1 MTNIWARRGGSSPAR
16 AHVFLGRQKPDLFFT
31 LPLLQCAY
39 PVFDAP
45 EGGSMQIKRLEIQGF
60 KSFKDKTIIHFDEG
74 ITGIVG
80 PNGCGKSNIVDAFF
94 WVMGEQSYKHMRGSG
109 SEDLIFNGS
118 SKYSPLDIAEATL
131 VMDTG
136 LTSDSVSGPDAPAG
150 ASSQDLP
157 VHLRSKEVSVTRRV
171 HRSGEGEYFI
181 NGVPAR
187 LKDIQ
192 ELFMDTGVGAK
203 GYSVI
208 EQGQIGKIVNAKPE
222 ERRLLIEE
230 AAGIAKYKARK
241 KESLRKMEATQ
252 ANLSR
257 LNDVVQEIE
266 RGLGSLERQAAKAR
280 RYEEYKTELTDKE
293 MTWGRRKALVLR
305 QKISSLNSQKTS
317 TDTELLALRAELQTV
332 ENSIEADRTA
342 QLTDSK
348 AVEEMQA
355 IYQNAQ
361 RELTREQSALDLSRR
376 RQGDLAQQLENLERE
391 KSELI
396 TTVET
401 DRVSLASQ
409 EAELTN
415 GASILEAAQE
425 KARAQDALV
434 REKRAA
440 TDQARRTLDQ
450 AQRELL
456 QGVEKGNSLNAKRA
470 SLESRIQWLE
480 EQASTLA
487 AEIAAADTKS
497 QQLASALIA
506 MKEQS
511 ATLTARRNELRT
523 SRDTKTQNIRTLEAA
538 LRDAEKARDQGLRE
552 LTQLR
557 SRLQSLEELAESHE
571 GFGDGPKSVLEFAAS
586 RKPGSV
592 LALADLIDVDSGFEM
607 ALESWLEGQL
617 ESLLSRDSTIALG
630 ALHEIQVQDQGRA
643 CIRLSGTDSSGS
655 TAEGSPS
662 SIETLLSQAGFKFMG
677 SLRSHL
683 KAAAGSDA
691 ELSASALAACSQV
704 AVIESSQGLD
714 AFIANGGAQ
723 KLMTSG
729 WSIVSLDGI
738 SVEVSMS
745 SGISLR
751 GGSLNSDKASSVLG
765 RKKAIA
771 ELTTQVDAAD
781 ANHAALSSKS
791 DETRAALES
800 ERESMQVLES
810 ELRQLEIDCGSLE
823 REIRQADRAAQ
834 DQAHQTQRLSSN
846 HERNAEDRDSVRLDL
861 DSVNSQLEAILASR
875 TDLESSLKHQENEV
889 QSLDAALRDLEATLQ
904 TLKIEEASVAE
915 RAQSL
920 KREFQSLQ
928 GVVAGRERR
937 IDEIT
942 RLLDRA
948 LNERDEHSGGDSKCE
963 ARIHEL
969 TLQISE
975 VGSKLSETR
984 NQLEIVTA
992 RVNEGLE
999 RIKQLHKQ
1007 GDSRNNES
1015 HQMAIELE
1023 KLGSDLSHLI
1033 QNLEEKYGVG
1043 CLETPSHIS
1052 PIQEE
1057 MQEPVVTAEM
1067 TAEEEAALNEQVEQ
1081 LREKIRRLGDV
1092 NPNAVHEFQELQG
1105 RYEHLCTEKRDLEHS
1120 MQNLQEAIEHIN
1132 KTSED
1137 RFKKAFEAIADRFEK
1152 LFPIIFGGGQAKLSL
1167 VYPEGSNDILEA
1179 GVDILAQP
1187 PGKKIVN
1194 MQALSGGEK
1203 ALTAVSMIFAIFMV
1217 KPSPFCL
1224 LDEVDAPLDDANV
1237 GKFNALLREMSAKS
1251 QFIIITHN
1259 KKTMELNDTLYG
1271 VTMEEPGVSKM
1282 VSVRMN

>member
-1 MTNIWARRGGSSPAR
+1 
-16 AHVFLGRQKPDLFFT
+16 
-31 LPLLQCAY
+31 
-39 PVFDAP
+39 
-45 EGGSMQIKRLEIQGF
+45 MQIKRLEIQGF

-136 LTSDSVSGPDAPAG
+136 IENVSGPDAPAG
-150 ASSQDLP
+150 ASSKDIP

-252 ANLSR
+252 SNLSR

-266 RGLGSLERQAAKAR
+266 RNLGSLERQAAKAR
-280 RYEEYKTELTDKE
+280 RYEEYRAELTHKE

-305 QKISSLNSQKTS
+305 EKIASLTSQKEA
-317 TDTELLALRAELQTV
+317 TDTELLSLRTELQTV
-332 ENSIEADRTA
+332 ENGIESDRAA

-348 AVEEMQA
+348 AVEELQA
-355 IYQNAQ
+355 LHQNAQ

-391 KSELI
+391 KTELASA
-396 TTVET
+396 VEV
-401 DRVSLASQ
+401 DRVNLASQ
-409 EAELTN
+409 EAELTQ
-415 GASILEAAQE
+415 GASILEAAQG

-434 REKRAA
+434 REKRQA

-456 QGVEKGNSLNAKRA
+456 QGVEKANSLNARRA

-480 EQASTLA
+480 EQAASIQTEISDAETKAQELLSTL
-487 AEIAAADTKS
+487 S
-497 QQLASALIA
+497 S

-511 ATLTARRNELRT
+511 ASLNARRDELRLA
-523 SRDTKTQNIRTLEAA
+523 RDGKTQNIRSLEAA

-617 ESLLSRDSTIALG
+617 ESLLSRDSGLALEALG
-630 ALHEIQVQDQGRA
+630 ELSAQDLGRA
-643 CIRLSGTDSSGS
+643 CIRLSTTTSTEGT
-655 TAEGSPS
+655 AS
-662 SIETLLSQAGFKFMG
+662 SIEALLTGAGFNFKG

-683 KAAAGSDA
+683 RAAASADA
-691 ELSASALAACSQV
+691 ELASTALLACNQV

-714 AFIANGGAQ
+714 AFLANGGSQ
-723 KLMTSG
+723 KLVASG
-729 WSIVSLDGI
+729 WSVVSLDGI
-738 SVEVSMS
+738 SLETS
-745 SGISLR
+745 SGGGLSLR

-771 ELTTQVDAAD
+771 ELSVQVEAAD
-781 ANHAALSSKS
+781 ANHASLVKKS
-791 DETRAALES
+791 DDTRSGLES
-800 ERESMQVLES
+800 EREAMQGLES

-823 REIRQADRAAQ
+823 REIRQGDRAAQ
-834 DQAHQTQRLSSN
+834 EQASQVQRLGSSQSRNSDDQA
-846 HERNAEDRDSVRLDL
+846 SVKQDL
-861 DSVNSQLEAILASR
+861 ESVNTQLETILASR
-875 TDLESSLKHQENEV
+875 TDLEGSLKHQETEV
-889 QSLDAALRDLEATLQ
+889 HQLDASLRELEATLQ
-904 TLKIEEASVAE
+904 SLKIEEASVAE

-928 GVVAGRERR
+928 GVVNGRERR
-937 IDEIT
+937 IEEIT

-948 LNERDEHSGGDSKCE
+948 LNERDEHSGGDSRCE

-975 VGSKLSETR
+975 VGGKLSETR
-984 NQLEIVTA
+984 NQLAIVTS

-999 RIKQLHKQ
+999 RIKRLHKD
-1007 GDSRNNES
+1007 GDAKNNDS
-1015 HQMAIELE
+1015 HQLAIELE
-1023 KLGSDLSHLI
+1023 KLGSDLSHLV

-1043 CLETPSHIS
+1043 CLENPTPES

-1057 MQEPVVTAEM
+1057 MQDPVVTAEM
-1067 TAEEEAALNEQVEQ
+1067 SAEEEALLNEQVEQ
-1081 LREKIRRLGDV
+1081 LREKIRKLGDV

>member
-1 MTNIWARRGGSSPAR
+1 
-16 AHVFLGRQKPDLFFT
+16 
-31 LPLLQCAY
+31 
-39 PVFDAP
+39 
-45 EGGSMQIKRLEIQGF
+45 MQIKRLEIQGF
-60 KSFKDKTIIHFDEG
+60 KSFKDKTVVHFDQG

-118 SKYSPLDIAEATL
+118 SGYSPLGMAEATL
-131 VMDTG
+131 VMEMDGPSAT
-136 LTSDSVSGPDAPAG
+136 DSAAGPDAPAG
-150 ASSQDLP
+150 ASSISS
-157 VHLRSKEVSVTRRV
+157 HLRGKEISVTRRV
-171 HRSGEGEYFI
+171 YRSGEGEYFI

-252 ANLSR
+252 GNLAR

-280 RYEEYKTELTDKE
+280 RFEEYKAELTEKE

-305 QKISSLNSQKTS
+305 QKLSSLTTQKTE
-317 TDTELLALRAELQTV
+317 TDTELLSLRTELQTV
-332 ENSIEADRTA
+332 ENGIEVDRTS

-376 RQGDLAQQLENLERE
+376 RQGDLAQQLENLENE
-391 KSELI
+391 KAELSAA
-396 TTVET
+396 VEI
-401 DRVSLASQ
+401 DRVSLSKQ
-409 EAELTN
+409 EEELSN
-415 GASILEAAQE
+415 GAALLADAQS
-425 KARAQDALV
+425 KARSQDEQV
-434 REKRAA
+434 REKRSQ
-440 TDQARRTLDQ
+440 TDQARRALDQ
-450 AQRELL
+450 AQRGLL
-456 QGVEKGNSLNAKRA
+456 QGVEKANSLGAKRA

-480 EQASTLA
+480 EQSASLET
-487 AEIAAADTKS
+487 EISEAHSKATE
-497 QQLASALIA
+497 LASQLTTS
-506 MKEQS
+506 KEQS
-511 ATLTARRNELRT
+511 TRLNSARDVAREARNTRTQGIRELET
-523 SRDTKTQNIRTLEAA
+523 S
-538 LRDAEKARDQGLRE
+538 LRDAEKSRDQGLRE

-557 SRLQSLEELAESHE
+557 SRLNSLEELAQSHE
-571 GFGDGPKSVLEFAAS
+571 GFGDGPKSVLEWAND
-586 RKPGSV
+586 RKVGSIS
-592 LALADLIDVDSGFEM
+592 ALADLIDVDAGYEL

-617 ESLLSRDSTIALG
+617 ESLLSQESSLAIEALNQ
-630 ALHEIQVQDQGRA
+630 IQAKDLGRA
-643 CIRLSGTDSSGS
+643 CIRLAGHAGATRGAKDGS
-655 TAEGSPS
+655 FS
-662 SIETLLSQAGFKFMG
+662 SIESLLSGAGLKTVG
-677 SLRSHL
+677 SLGSHI
-683 KAAAGSDA
+683 KASAGSNS
-691 ELSASALAACSQV
+691 ELAASALLACSAV

-714 AFIANGGAQ
+714 AFITSGGATELQ
-723 KLMTSG
+723 AMG
-729 WSIVSLDGI
+729 WSLVSLDGI
-738 SVEVSMS
+738 ALETSA
-745 SGISLR
+745 SGSISLR

-771 ELTTQVDAAD
+771 ELTTQAEVAQSQHDALVA
-781 ANHAALSSKS
+781 
-791 DETRAALES
+791 RAEDLRTSLDS
-800 ERESMQVLES
+800 ERESLKSVES

-823 REIRQADRAAQ
+823 REIRQNERASQ
-834 DQAHQTQRLSSN
+834 DQAHSVSRLENQKTRS
-846 HERNAEDRDSVRLDL
+846 ADDLAQVRQDL
-861 DSVNSQLEAILASR
+861 QGVASQLDAILASR
-875 TDLESSLKHQENEV
+875 SELEGSLKVQETEV
-889 QSLDAALRDLEATLQ
+889 QAHETALRDLESTLQ

-928 GVVAGRERR
+928 GVLAGRERR

-948 LNERDEHSGGDSKCE
+948 LNERNEHSGGDNKCE
-963 ARIHEL
+963 TRIHEL

-975 VGSKLSETR
+975 VGHKLSEVR

-992 RVNEGLE
+992 RVNTGLE

-1007 GDSRNNES
+1007 GDSRNQQS
-1015 HQMAIELE
+1015 HELALELE
-1023 KLGSDLSHLI
+1023 KFGSDLSHLI
-1033 QNLEEKYGVG
+1033 QNLEEKYGIG
-1043 CLETPSHIS
+1043 CLETPMAGS

-1067 TAEEEAALNEQVEQ
+1067 SADEEAELNTQVEQ
-1081 LREKIRRLGDV
+1081 LREKIRKLGDV

-1120 MQNLQEAIEHIN
+1120 MQNLQEAIDHIN
-1132 KTSED
+1132 KTSEE
-1137 RFKKAFEAIADRFEK
+1137 RFQKAFEAIADRFEK

-1167 VYPEGSNDILEA
+1167 VYPEGSNDILDA

-1282 VSVRMN
+1282 VSVRMH

>member
-1 MTNIWARRGGSSPAR
+1 
-16 AHVFLGRQKPDLFFT
+16 
-31 LPLLQCAY
+31 
-39 PVFDAP
+39 
-45 EGGSMQIKRLEIQGF
+45 MQIKRLEIQGF
-60 KSFKDKTIIHFDEG
+60 KSFKDKTVIHFDEG

-118 SKYSPLDIAEATL
+118 SRYAPLDIAEATL

-136 LTSDSVSGPDAPAG
+136 IDSPTSGPNAPAG
-150 ASSQDLP
+150 ASSKDIP
-157 VHLRSKEVSVTRRV
+157 VHLRSREVSVTRRV

-252 ANLSR
+252 GNLSR

-266 RGLGSLERQAAKAR
+266 RNLGSLERQAAKAR
-280 RYEEYKTELTDKE
+280 RYEEYRTELTDKE

-305 QKISSLNSQKTS
+305 QKIGSLATRKNE
-317 TDTELLALRAELQTV
+317 TDTELLSLRTELQTV
-332 ENSIEADRTA
+332 ENSIEADRAA
-342 QLTDSK
+342 QLSDSK
-348 AVEEMQA
+348 AVEELQT
-355 IYQNAQ
+355 ILQNAQ

-376 RQGDLAQQLENLERE
+376 RQGDLAQQLENLDRE
-391 KSELI
+391 KRELI
-396 TTVET
+396 NTVEM
-401 DRVSLASQ
+401 DRVHLAAQSQ
-409 EAELTN
+409 ELAEGDSTF
-415 GASILEAAQE
+415 AQ
-425 KARAQDALV
+425 AQQRAKEQDALV
-434 REKRAA
+434 REKRQSV
-440 TDQARRTLDQ
+440 DSARRALDQ

-456 QGVEKGNSLNAKRA
+456 QGVEKSNSLGARRA
-470 SLESRIQWLE
+470 SLESRIHWLE
-480 EQASTLA
+480 EQ
-487 AEIAAADTKS
+487 
-497 QQLASALIA
+497 
-506 MKEQS
+506 S
-511 ATLTARRNELRT
+511 ATIESEINDAETKASELVSQLTASRENFASLHAQREELRSGRNT
-523 SRDTKTQNIRTLEAA
+523 QVQEIRDLESH
-538 LRDAEKARDQGLRE
+538 LRESEKARDQGLRQ

-557 SRLQSLEELAESHE
+557 SKLQSLEELAQSHE
-571 GFGDGPKSVLEFAAS
+571 GFGDGPKSILEWAS
-586 RKPGSV
+586 ARQPGSIA
-592 LALADLIDVDSGFEM
+592 ALADLIDVDSGFEM
-607 ALESWLEGQL
+607 ALESWLEGHL
-617 ESLLSRDSTIALG
+617 ESLLSRDPRLALEALG
-630 ALHEIQVQDQGRA
+630 EIQAQDQGRA
-643 CIRLSGTDSSGS
+643 CIRLAFNKEITDPHTADIESLLS
-655 TAEGSPS
+655 TAG
-662 SIETLLSQAGFKFMG
+662 LKFLG
-677 SLRSHL
+677 SLTSHL
-683 KAAAGSDA
+683 RAASGADP
-691 ELSASALAACSQV
+691 ELASTALAACHGV
-704 AVIESSQGLD
+704 AVIEASNGLD
-714 AFIANGGAQ
+714 DFLQSGGATRLQ
-723 KLMTSG
+723 HLG
-729 WSIVSLDGI
+729 WSLVSLDGI
-738 SVEVSMS
+738 SLD
-745 SGISLR
+745 ISQSAGPALR

-771 ELTTQVDAAD
+771 ELAVQVEAAD
-781 ANHAALSSKS
+781 VSHTTLSRQADSTRSQLDSQREAL
-791 DETRAALES
+791 A
-800 ERESMQVLES
+800 VLEA

-823 REIRQADRAAQ
+823 REIRQTERASQEQSGQVDRLRSTKAKNTEDLAQ
-834 DQAHQTQRLSSN
+834 VRSDLDTASSQLSSILSS
-846 HERNAEDRDSVRLDL
+846 RADL
-861 DSVNSQLEAILASR
+861 EGTLKKQESEFAQLES
-875 TDLESSLKHQENEV
+875 E
-889 QSLDAALRDLEATLQ
+889 LRDIEGVLQ
-904 TLKIEEASVAE
+904 SLKIEEASIAE
-915 RAQSL
+915 RASSL

-928 GVVAGRERR
+928 GVLAGRERR
-937 IDEIT
+937 IEEIT
-942 RLLDRA
+942 RLLNRA
-948 LNERDEHSGGDSKCE
+948 TSERNEHTGGDFRCE

-975 VGSKLSETR
+975 LGSRLSETR
-984 NQLEIVTA
+984 NQLSITTR

-1007 GDSRNNES
+1007 GDSRNQQS
-1015 HQMAIELE
+1015 HELALELE
-1023 KLGSDLSHLI
+1023 KANSDLSHLV

-1043 CLETPSHIS
+1043 CLENPTASQ

-1057 MQEPVVTAEM
+1057 MREPVVTAEM
-1067 TAEEEAALNEQVEQ
+1067 TAEEETALNEQVEQ
-1081 LREKIRRLGDV
+1081 LREKIRRLGEV
-1092 NPNAVHEFQELQG
+1092 NPMAVQEFQELQK
-1105 RYEHLCTEKRDLEHS
+1105 RYEHLCSEKRDLEHS

-1137 RFKKAFEAIADRFEK
+1137 RFRKAFEAIADRFEK

-1167 VYPEGSNDILEA
+1167 VYPEGSSDILDA

>member
-1 MTNIWARRGGSSPAR
+1 
-16 AHVFLGRQKPDLFFT
+16 
-31 LPLLQCAY
+31 
-39 PVFDAP
+39 
-45 EGGSMQIKRLEIQGF
+45 MQIKRLEVQGF
-60 KSFKDKTIIHFDEG
+60 KSFKDKTVIHFDDG

-118 SKYSPLDIAEATL
+118 SKYSPLGMAEATL
-131 VMDTG
+131 VMDFG
-136 LTSDSVSGPDAPAG
+136 YDPAAAAGPDAAAG
-150 ASSQDLP
+150 ASSKDIP

-171 HRSGEGEYFI
+171 YRSGEGEYFI

-252 ANLSR
+252 GNLSR

-266 RGLGSLERQAAKAR
+266 RSLGSLERQAAKAR
-280 RYEEYKTELTDKE
+280 KYEEFRTELTDKE

-305 QKISSLNSQKTS
+305 QKISALTTQKS
-317 TDTELLALRAELQTV
+317 DTDTELLALRTELQTV
-332 ENSIEADRTA
+332 ENSIETDRTA

-348 AVEEMQA
+348 AVEEMQS

-391 KSELI
+391 KTEL
-396 TTVET
+396 TAAVEI
-401 DRVSLASQ
+401 DRVNLASQ

-425 KARAQDALV
+425 KARAQDSLV
-434 REKRAA
+434 REKRSA
-440 TDQARRTLDQ
+440 TDQARRALDQ

-456 QGVEKGNSLNAKRA
+456 QGVEKANSLNAKRA

-480 EQASTLA
+480 EQSATIGL
-487 AEIAAADTKS
+487 EIADAEAKA
-497 QQLASALIA
+497 QELATALSS

-511 ATLTARRNELRT
+511 ATLNARRDELR
-523 SRDTKTQNIRTLEAA
+523 SARDGKTQNIRSLESA

-557 SRLQSLEELAESHE
+557 SKLQSLEELAESHE

-617 ESLLSRDSTIALG
+617 ESLLSRDSSLAIEALT
-630 ALHEIQVQDQGRA
+630 EIQAQDQGRA
-643 CIRLSGTDSSGS
+643 CIRLASQDAGQY
-655 TAEGSPS
+655 AEQSAKDGNLS
-662 SIETLLSQAGFKFMG
+662 SIEGLLTQAGLKFMG

-683 KAAAGSDA
+683 RAATGSDA
-691 ELSASALAACSQV
+691 ELAKNALSACNQV

-714 AFIANGGAQ
+714 AFLANGGGER
-723 KLMTSG
+723 LMASG

-738 SVEVSMS
+738 SVEVSMAT
-745 SGISLR
+745 GGAGLSLR

-771 ELTTQVDAAD
+771 ELTTQVEAAD
-781 ANHAALSSKS
+781 ANHAALSAKS
-791 DETRAALES
+791 DETRAELES
-800 ERESMQVLES
+800 ERESMQGLEA

-823 REIRQADRAAQ
+823 REIRQGDRAAQ
-834 DQAHQTQRLSSN
+834 DQANQAQRLNSN
-846 HERNAEDRDSVRLDL
+846 RERNADDQASVRQDL
-861 DSVNSQLEAILASR
+861 DSVNTQLETILASR
-875 TDLESSLKHQENEV
+875 ADLEGSLKAQETEV
-889 QSLDAALRDLEATLQ
+889 QALDASLRELEAALQ
-904 TLKIEEASVAE
+904 SLKIEEASVAE

-975 VGSKLSETR
+975 VGTKLAETR

-1007 GDSRNNES
+1007 GDSRNNQS

-1023 KLGSDLSHLI
+1023 KLGSDLGHLI

-1043 CLETPSHIS
+1043 CLENPTPTS

-1067 TAEEEAALNEQVEQ
+1067 SAEEEAALNEQVEQ

-1132 KTSED
+1132 KTSEE
-1137 RFKKAFEAIADRFEK
+1137 RFQKAFEAIADRFEK

-1167 VYPEGSNDILEA
+1167 IYPEGSNDILEA

>member
-1 MTNIWARRGGSSPAR
+1 M
-16 AHVFLGRQKPDLFFT
+16 H
-31 LPLLQCAY
+31 
-39 PVFDAP
+39 
-45 EGGSMQIKRLEIQGF
+45 IKRLEVQGF
-60 KSFKDKTIIHFDEG
+60 KSFKDKTIIHFDNG

-118 SKYSPLDIAEATL
+118 SKYSPLGMAEATL
-131 VMDTG
+131 VMDFG
-136 LTSDSVSGPDAPAG
+136 YDPAAAAGPDAASG
-150 ASSQDLP
+150 ASSKDIP
-157 VHLRSKEVSVTRRV
+157 IHLRSKEVSVTRRV
-171 HRSGEGEYFI
+171 YRSGEGEYFI

-241 KESLRKMEATQ
+241 KESLRKMEATE

-280 RYEEYKTELTDKE
+280 KYEEYRTELTDKE

-305 QKISSLNSQKTS
+305 QKISALTIQKS
-317 TDTELLALRAELQTV
+317 DADTELLSLRTELQTV

-355 IYQNAQ
+355 IYQTAQ

-376 RQGDLAQQLENLERE
+376 RQGDLAQQLQNLVRE
-391 KSELI
+391 KTEL
-396 TTVET
+396 TAAVEV
-401 DRVSLASQ
+401 DRVNLASQ
-409 EAELTN
+409 EAELTD

-425 KARAQDALV
+425 KARTQDSLV
-434 REKRAA
+434 REKRTA
-440 TDQARRTLDQ
+440 TDQARRALDQ

-456 QGVEKGNSLNAKRA
+456 QGVEKANSLGAKRA

-480 EQASTLA
+480 ELA
-487 AEIAAADTKS
+487 ANIGAEIADAEAK
-497 QQLASALIA
+497 ASELTTALSS

-511 ATLTARRNELRT
+511 GTLNARRDELR
-523 SRDTKTQNIRTLEAA
+523 SARDSKNHNIRSLESA

-607 ALESWLEGQL
+607 ALESWLEDQL
-617 ESLLSRDSTIALG
+617 ESLLSRDSSLAIEALT
-630 ALHEIQVQDQGRA
+630 EIQAQDQGRA
-643 CIRLSGTDSSGS
+643 CIRLASQDGRQY
-655 TAEGSPS
+655 AEQSAKDGNLS
-662 SIETLLSQAGFKFMG
+662 SIEALLTQAGLKVMG
-677 SLRSHL
+677 SLRQHL
-683 KAAAGSDA
+683 KAAAGSDT
-691 ELSASALAACSQV
+691 ELAQGALAACNQV
-704 AVIESSQGLD
+704 AVIESSQGLS
-714 AFIANGGAQ
+714 AFLANDGAE
-723 KLMTSG
+723 KLMASG

-738 SVEVSMS
+738 SVDVSTS
-745 SGISLR
+745 AALSLR
-751 GGSLNSDKASSVLG
+751 GGSLNSDQASSVLG

-771 ELTTQVDAAD
+771 ELTTQVEAAD
-781 ANHAALSSKS
+781 ADHAALIAKV
-791 DETRAALES
+791 DETRAQLES
-800 ERESMQVLES
+800 ERESMQGLEA

-823 REIRQADRAAQ
+823 REIRQSDRAAQ
-834 DQAHQTQRLSSN
+834 DQAHQAQRLNSN
-846 HERNAEDRDSVRLDL
+846 RERNADDQASVREDL
-861 DSVNSQLEAILASR
+861 GCVTAQLETILASR
-875 TDLESSLKHQENEV
+875 TDLEGSLKQQESEA
-889 QSLDAALRDLEATLQ
+889 QGLDAALRELEATLQ
-904 TLKIEEASVAE
+904 TIKIEEASVAQ

-928 GVVAGRERR
+928 GVLAGRERR

-975 VGSKLSETR
+975 VGAKLAETR

-1007 GDSRNNES
+1007 GDSRNNQS

-1023 KLGSDLSHLI
+1023 KLNGDLGHLI
-1033 QNLEEKYGVG
+1033 QNLEEKYSVG
-1043 CLETPSHIS
+1043 CLENPTPTS

-1057 MQEPVVTAEM
+1057 MQEPVVTPEM
-1067 TAEEEAALNEQVEQ
+1067 SSEEEAALNAQVEQ

-1105 RYEHLCTEKRDLEHS
+1105 RYDHLCTEKRDLEHS

-1137 RFKKAFEAIADRFEK
+1137 RFQKAFEAIADRFGK

-1167 VYPEGSNDILEA
+1167 IFPEGSNDILEA

>member
-1 MTNIWARRGGSSPAR
+1 
-16 AHVFLGRQKPDLFFT
+16 
-31 LPLLQCAY
+31 
-39 PVFDAP
+39 
-45 EGGSMQIKRLEIQGF
+45 MQIKRLEIQGF
-60 KSFKDKTIIHFDEG
+60 KSFKDKTVIHFDEG

-118 SKYSPLDIAEATL
+118 SRYAPLDIAEATL

-136 LTSDSVSGPDAPAG
+136 IDSPTSGPNAPAG
-150 ASSQDLP
+150 ASSKDIP
-157 VHLRSKEVSVTRRV
+157 VHLRSREVSVTRRV

-252 ANLSR
+252 GNLSR

-266 RGLGSLERQAAKAR
+266 RNLGSLERQATKAR
-280 RYEEYKTELTDKE
+280 RYEEYRTELTDKE

-305 QKISSLNSQKTS
+305 QKIGSLATRKNE
-317 TDTELLALRAELQTV
+317 TDTELLSLRTELQTV
-332 ENSIEADRTA
+332 ENSIEADRAA
-342 QLTDSK
+342 QLSDSK
-348 AVEEMQA
+348 AVEELQT
-355 IYQNAQ
+355 ILQNAQ

-376 RQGDLAQQLENLERE
+376 RQGDLAQQLENLDRE
-391 KSELI
+391 KRELI
-396 TTVET
+396 NTVEM
-401 DRVSLASQ
+401 DRVHLAAQSQ
-409 EAELTN
+409 ELAEGDSTF
-415 GASILEAAQE
+415 AQ
-425 KARAQDALV
+425 AQQRAKEQDALV
-434 REKRAA
+434 REKRQSV
-440 TDQARRTLDQ
+440 DSARRALDQ

-456 QGVEKGNSLNAKRA
+456 QGVEKSNSLGARRA
-470 SLESRIQWLE
+470 SLESRIHWLE
-480 EQASTLA
+480 EQ
-487 AEIAAADTKS
+487 
-497 QQLASALIA
+497 
-506 MKEQS
+506 S
-511 ATLTARRNELRT
+511 ATIESEINDAETKASELVSQLTASRENFASLHAQREELRSGRNT
-523 SRDTKTQNIRTLEAA
+523 QVQEIRDLESH
-538 LRDAEKARDQGLRE
+538 LRESEKARDQGLRQ

-557 SRLQSLEELAESHE
+557 SKLQSLEELAQSHE
-571 GFGDGPKSVLEFAAS
+571 GFGDGPKSILEWAS
-586 RKPGSV
+586 ARQPGSIA
-592 LALADLIDVDSGFEM
+592 ALADLIDVDSGFEM
-607 ALESWLEGQL
+607 ALESWLEGHL
-617 ESLLSRDSTIALG
+617 ESLLSRDPRLALEALG
-630 ALHEIQVQDQGRA
+630 EIQAQDQGRA
-643 CIRLSGTDSSGS
+643 CIRLAFNKETTDPHTADIESLLS
-655 TAEGSPS
+655 TAG
-662 SIETLLSQAGFKFMG
+662 LRFLG
-677 SLRSHL
+677 SLTSHL
-683 KAAAGSDA
+683 RAASGADP
-691 ELSASALAACSQV
+691 ELASTALAACHGV
-704 AVIESSQGLD
+704 AVIEASHGLD
-714 AFIANGGAQ
+714 DFLKSGGATRLQ
-723 KLMTSG
+723 HLG
-729 WSIVSLDGI
+729 WSLVSLDGI
-738 SVEVSMS
+738 SLD
-745 SGISLR
+745 ISQSAGAALR

-771 ELTTQVDAAD
+771 ELAVQVEAAD
-781 ANHAALSSKS
+781 VSHTTLSRQADSTRSQLDSQREAL
-791 DETRAALES
+791 A
-800 ERESMQVLES
+800 VLEA

-823 REIRQADRAAQ
+823 REIRQTERASQEQSGQVDRLRSTKAKNTEDLAQ
-834 DQAHQTQRLSSN
+834 VRSDLDTASSQLASILSS
-846 HERNAEDRDSVRLDL
+846 RADL
-861 DSVNSQLEAILASR
+861 EGTLKKQESEFAQLES
-875 TDLESSLKHQENEV
+875 E
-889 QSLDAALRDLEATLQ
+889 LRDIEGVLQ
-904 TLKIEEASVAE
+904 SLKIEEAAIAE
-915 RAQSL
+915 RASSL

-928 GVVAGRERR
+928 GVLAGRERR
-937 IDEIT
+937 IEEIT

-948 LNERDEHSGGDSKCE
+948 TSERNEHTGGDFRCE

-969 TLQISE
+969 TLQTSE
-975 VGSKLSETR
+975 VGSRLSETR
-984 NQLEIVTA
+984 NQLSITTR

-1007 GDSRNNES
+1007 GDSRNQQS
-1015 HQMAIELE
+1015 HELALELE
-1023 KLGSDLSHLI
+1023 KANSDLSHLV

-1043 CLETPSHIS
+1043 CLENPTASQ

-1057 MQEPVVTAEM
+1057 MREPVVTVEM
-1067 TAEEEAALNEQVEQ
+1067 TAEEETALNEQVEQ
-1081 LREKIRRLGDV
+1081 LREKIRRLGEV
-1092 NPNAVHEFQELQG
+1092 NPMAVQEFQELQK
-1105 RYEHLCTEKRDLEHS
+1105 RYEHLCSEKRDLEHS

-1137 RFKKAFEAIADRFEK
+1137 RFRKAFEAIADRFEK

-1167 VYPEGSNDILEA
+1167 VYPEGSSDILDA